1 MDIET
6 ILDQLPQTANARPH
20 LARMGRHCDVEF
32 LLEIGNH
39 EFQITVHAGRVTGVR
54 PGPFRMRAWR
64 FAIRAGEC
72 AWREFWSPVPGP
84 GFNDI
89 FAMASYGHAKIEGD
103 IGSLLQHLRYF
114 KELVQ
119 LPRSILVQAR

>member
-1 MDIET
+1 MNIEA
-6 ILDQLPQTANARPH
+6 ILHRLPETANACPDLVRV
-20 LARMGRHCDVEF
+20 GRHCNVEF
-32 LLEIGNH
+32 LIEIGNH
-39 EFQITVHAGRVTGVR
+39 EFQITVQAGRVTAVL

-89 FAMASYGHAKIEGD
+89 FAMASRGHARVEGD
-103 IGSLLQHLRYF
+103 VGPLLENLRYL
-114 KELVQ
+114 KELAQ
-119 LPRSILVQAR
+119 LPRSMLVQAR